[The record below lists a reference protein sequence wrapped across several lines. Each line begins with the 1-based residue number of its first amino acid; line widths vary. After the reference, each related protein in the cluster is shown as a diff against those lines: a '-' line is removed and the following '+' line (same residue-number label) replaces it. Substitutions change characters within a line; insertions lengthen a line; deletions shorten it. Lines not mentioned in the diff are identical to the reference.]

1 MFRLCRRKSV
11 ATLLGFAQQKQPER
25 SSGCSWFCSQ
35 NQERRRCSAEQ
46 SKSKRLLQGL
56 TASNFLAVLS
66 YVSLPH
72 PVLSPTFASKTAGT
86 EFRVRLSNPYE
97 GKKVKAFAKEKVWVL
112 GSRVQ
117 STLNGVHSTIARAR
131 SSVCRTRPF
140 AFAEQKHPE
149 RASNFR
155 KAKVPPFR
163 QLLLRSRSK
172 EEVLSV
178 KVRLCLIAPKGG

>member
-1 MFRLCRRKSV
+1 M
-11 ATLLGFAQQKQPER
+11 
-25 SSGCSWFCSQ
+25 
-35 NQERRRCSAEQ
+35 
-46 SKSKRLLQGL
+46 LQGL

-72 PVLSPTFASKTAGT
+72 PVLTPTFASKTAGT

-149 RASNFR
+149 RTSNFR
-155 KAKVPPFR
+155 FAKVPPFR
-163 QLLLRSRSK
+163 QLLLLTKSKILCAEARRGFSESKPLGCFGHFCFAKVASRMVQK
-172 EEVLSV
+172 
-178 KVRLCLIAPKGG
+178 